1 MFNSIKSKI
10 IVITLSIFA
19 IFGLIVFGI
28 EIRNYQSFKRTK
40 IEICRNKVE
49 KFESLVNE
57 TIHHFESN
65 ARSLALSAA
74 SFYYYDRKN
83 HSFPDFLVRDNFKQH
98 YDHSDGVGIWF
109 EPYVIDPSTSRYC
122 SYASIKDGKVFLDA
136 DCESEQY
143 DYLSKSWYKN
153 VKDAYTPEQKDKVFW
168 SSPYYDEIGTK
179 ALMITASAPVYDKN
193 KDFVGLAT
201 ADWTLDTIIDELDD
215 VRPTPNSIVLLA
227 DKRSNFVIALRN
239 PNEEASEYTGKS
251 LSSIPW
257 YNDKLKDSTSLKYN
271 SVKYITFKREYDNGM
286 IVVAN
291 IPEDEIFGEQKKSL
305 VWGAILRFL
314 SALFLAWAIYVVLI
328 RNVNKPIS
336 LLIDATKEIGQGNF
350 DKKIKIKKPAEF
362 VQLANTFNK
371 MTDEIQDYIEKTN
384 KLTLEKRQIEYD
396 LNIAKQIQISSL
408 PSVFPPFPDVVSLD
422 LYAMM
427 KPAKQVGGDFYD
439 FYFIDKSHILF
450 MVADVSGKGI
460 PAALFMMRAKS
471 VFKTMALSVQI
482 PEIIIRK
489 ANNAICEH
497 NEKGFFVTVGMGII
511 DINTG
516 EVVYI
521 NAGHNPPIL
530 KHSDN
535 AEYLSV
541 PPNFVVG
548 IFEDLDFEVSRF
560 KLNPMD
566 TVFLYTDG
574 VTEAV
579 NSSSQFYGSQ
589 RLIEL
594 IKKQDFNP
602 KHIIKSLSEDIE
614 DFTQNVEQ
622 ADDITMVGLTY
633 LGNENFIKKVHVPAE
648 ISEFKP
654 FMQWLEGLCAKC
666 DMQEGQKRKLLVA
679 AEEVFVNIAY
689 YAYPDKL
696 KDKIQETTITFK
708 YIKPLNEIFL
718 VFTDSGIP
726 YNPLKR
732 EDPDITKCLEERSC
746 GGLGILMVKQMMD
759 GVEYEYKNKQ
769 NVLTLKCKTFKED
782 A

>member
-10 IVITLSIFA
+10 IVITLGIFA

-28 EIRNYQSFKRTK
+28 ETRNYQSFKQTR
-40 IEICRNKVE
+40 IDICRNKVE

-57 TIHHFESN
+57 NIHHFESN
-65 ARSLALSAA
+65 ARALALSAA

-83 HSFPDFLVRDNFKQH
+83 HSFTDFLVRDNFKQH
-98 YDHSDGVGIWF
+98 YEHSDGCGIWF
-109 EPYVIDPSTSRYC
+109 EPYAIAPSKLRYC
-122 SYASIKDGKVFLDA
+122 SYASLKDGNVILDVN
-136 DCESEQY
+136 CESEGY
-143 DYLSKSWYKN
+143 DYLSKPWYKN
-153 VKDAYTPEQKDKVFW
+153 VKDNFTAENRDDVFW

-179 ALMITASAPVYDKN
+179 ALMITAAAPVYDKKKN
-193 KDFVGLAT
+193 FVGLAT
-201 ADWTLDTIIDELDD
+201 ADWTLDTIIDELDN
-215 VRPTPNSIVLLA
+215 VRPTPNSIILLA
-227 DKRSNFVIALRN
+227 DRRSDFVIALRT

-257 YNDKLKDSTSLKYN
+257 YNDSLKDSSRLKYN
-271 SVKYITFKREYDNGM
+271 SLKYITFKREYDNGM
-286 IVVAN
+286 IIVAN
-291 IPEDEIFGEQKKSL
+291 IPEVEIFGEQKNNL
-305 VWGAILRFL
+305 VLGAILRFL
-314 SALFLAWAIYVVLI
+314 SALLFAWVIYIVLT
-328 RNVNKPIS
+328 RNVNRPIN
-336 LLIDATKEIGQGNF
+336 LFIAATKEIGQGNF
-350 DKKIKIKKPAEF
+350 EKKIKIKKPAEF

-408 PSVFPPFPDVVSLD
+408 PSVFPPFPDIVSLD

-450 MVADVSGKGI
+450 MVADVSGKGV

-471 VFKTMALSVQI
+471 VFKTMALSAQI
-482 PEIIIRK
+482 PEIIISK

-511 DINTG
+511 DINSG

-521 NAGHNPPIL
+521 NAGHNPPII
-530 KHSDN
+530 KHSQG

-541 PPNFVVG
+541 PANFVVG
-548 IFEDLDFEVSRF
+548 IFENINFEVSRF

-566 TVFLYTDG
+566 TIFLYTDG

-579 NSSSQFYGSQ
+579 NLSKQFYGSQ
-589 RLIEL
+589 RLIER
-594 IKKQDFNP
+594 IKEQDTSP
-602 KHIIKSLSEDIE
+602 KHMIKSLSDDIGIFAQ
-614 DFTQNVEQ
+614 DAEQ
-622 ADDITMVGLTY
+622 ADDITMVALTY
-633 LGNENFIKKVHVPAE
+633 LGNENLIKKIHVPAE

-654 FMQWLEGLCAKC
+654 FMEWLGKLCEKC
-666 DMQEGQKRKLLVA
+666 GMQEGQKRKLLVA
-679 AEEVFVNIAY
+679 AEEIFVNIAY

-708 YIKPLNEIFL
+708 YIKPLNEVFL

-732 EDPDITKCLEERSC
+732 EDPDITKSLEERSC

-759 GVEYEYKNKQ
+759 SVEYEYKNKQ
-769 NVLTLKCKTFKED
+769 NVLILKCKTFKEE